1 MDTLLLFHF
10 TAVHIKAHMRD
21 PQSIDMI
28 LDQVCLSFQ
37 VGSNLCQ
44 KTWRVQSKIPAS
56 HRLSTHDLHVVLN
69 IHYMSVSP
77 LARGLIIVKVL
88 IRASIKYI
96 SIYYLAKTCRCCECL
111 PHKRGYHRLGEQI
124 AKECLDFMF
133 HDNLFGLWWF
143 KKRIKVTFFCGETHD
158 CVSCACIRY
167 SCHQPMS
174 TNTFSCKNVWGD
186 LTILSKHKH
195 TSWPIADVS
204 DFSLLREMDL
214 K

>member
-88 IRASIKYI
+88 IHTSIKYI

-124 AKECLDFMF
+124 AKECLVFMF
-133 HDNLFGLWWF
+133 HDNLFGLWWL
-143 KKRIKVTFFCGETHD
+143 KKGLKWLSFVVKHMTACPVLASGTLVINLWAQTHSRAKTSEET
-158 CVSCACIRY
+158 
-167 SCHQPMS
+167 
-174 TNTFSCKNVWGD
+174 
-186 LTILSKHKH
+186 
-195 TSWPIADVS
+195 
-204 DFSLLREMDL
+204 
-214 K
+214 